1 MQPIHEPANQTAE
14 LDPPP
19 QPAPDR
25 VQRRLIISLI
35 LLLLILVLT
44 FIPPL
49 LNVNRFQQRIA
60 SNISAALGRP
70 VHFKNVSLSLLPLPG
85 FTLETFVVEEDPA
98 FGSEPILRADNVR
111 ATVRLTSL
119 FSSHVEF
126 SKISFTD
133 PSVNL
138 VHTANGQWNLQSILL
153 HASHIQ
159 AAPTGQRSSGPAP
172 RFPYIEATGAR
183 LNLKLDQ
190 EKTPYSLTDADFA
203 LWLPEPRQWHFRLEA
218 HPVRTDIAPAET
230 GTLRLEG
237 TLGNPDTRA
246 ATLAGV
252 PIDLT
257 GNVQDAQIV
266 GLSRLLLGR
275 DAGLR
280 GDLNADIHILGNLG
294 HAAIATHI
302 QLAHGRRADFV
313 PPTPLSVEASCQA
326 VAQDT
331 FHAFSSIECHW
342 PPTDSSNP
350 SVLILAAAVPDTRR
364 PNASTADFTLPA
376 LPASTF
382 LDWLRVATPHPP
394 TGLTGPGTLA
404 GTLAWRPAEIAT
416 STEARSAQRRNPQLS
431 PQPVWSGELEF
442 SGESLQTPALGPD
455 PIPLGEI
462 LLRSTPQ
469 TAAGSFD
476 LLPITLSL
484 GGKQPATLEGHFD
497 ATGYTLH
504 LTGPAIPIRLL
515 ALADAIPQ
523 FGDGL
528 RPLLDPK
535 PDEASTEAAHATP
548 TLIPSQTRN
557 SPAAPAPEAETNDP
571 PAAPIHYDLTATR
584 TWGGPQTWREAQPTT
599 PQKHRR

>member
-1 MQPIHEPANQTAE
+1 MQPSNSSTPETQPSAE
-14 LDPPP
+14 SSAP
-19 QPAPDR
+19 PDR
-25 VQRRLIISLI
+25 IHRGLIATLI
-35 LLLLILVLT
+35 LLLLVILLT

-49 LNVNRFQQRIA
+49 LNMSRFQQRIA

-70 VHFKNVSLSLLPLPG
+70 VPHFKNVSLSLLPLPG
-85 FTLETFVVEEDPA
+85 FTLETFVIEEDPA

-111 ATVRLTSL
+111 ATVRLTSI

-153 HASHIQ
+153 NASHIQ
-159 AAPTGQRSSGPAP
+159 AAPTGQRSAGTAP

-218 HPVRTDIAPAET
+218 HPVRTDIAPADT

-246 ATLAGV
+246 ATLAGI

-257 GNVQDAQIV
+257 GNLQDAQIA
-266 GLSRLLLGR
+266 GLSRIALGR
-275 DAGLR
+275 DAGVR

-294 HAAIATHI
+294 HAAIATHM

-313 PPTPLSVEASCQA
+313 PPSLLSLEASCQA
-326 VAQDT
+326 TATDT

-342 PPTDSSNP
+342 PPTDSSNS
-350 SVLILAAAVPDTRR
+350 SVLILTGAVPDTRR

-376 LPASTF
+376 LPAATF

-394 TGLTGPGTLA
+394 TGLTGPGSLA
-404 GTLAWRPAEIAT
+404 GTLAWRPAAT
-416 STEARSAQRRNPQLS
+416 PRDA
-431 PQPVWSGELEF
+431 VWSGELEF
-442 SGESLQTPALGPD
+442 SGESLHTSGLGPD
-455 PIPLGEI
+455 PIPLGDV

-469 TAAGSFD
+469 SATPPPASTCSPSPCRSAASSPRSSKATSTPTATPCTSPEWRFPPD
-476 LLPITLSL
+476 CLRSPTRSRNS
-484 GGKQPATLEGHFD
+484 AT
-497 ATGYTLH
+497 ACASSSTLH
-504 LTGPAIPIRLL
+504 P
-515 ALADAIPQ
+515 
-523 FGDGL
+523 
-528 RPLLDPK
+528 PK
-535 PDEASTEAAHATP
+535 PLTQRQPLSRRGHGTPASTLPPSP
-548 TLIPSQTRN
+548 THHKPLS
-557 SPAAPAPEAETNDP
+557 
-571 PAAPIHYDLTATR
+571 
-584 TWGGPQTWREAQPTT
+584 TT
-599 PQKHRR
+599 I